1 MSTWIISGVFIV
13 FLACAAVYYWF
24 NYRRRILAINDEVER
39 VLETQDIAAAL
50 TESESL
56 APVWRGFEQ
65 TLTKTPERAYSTT
78 DAAEFFT
85 PQALTRDMNM
95 TFWQSYGGIFTG
107 LGILGTFAGLTIGLS
122 GVDMTSGNIDTL
134 KGSIANLL
142 SGVESAFVTSL
153 VGIGGAIVYSVIH
166 HLLIKK
172 FQGNVQALASKL
184 DETYPRRSIEDWLKD
199 NYTESKE
206 QTTALKNIGE
216 DVSRAISDAFDE
228 KLEMYVE
235 NICKAID
242 KLGSGGT
249 EKVGEIFTKGV
260 GAQMER
266 FSAALDRFSDSIDE
280 KLKASDEISKI
291 MNEQLL
297 QTLKEL
303 SETLKQQAKDTADER
318 DADYKKFSE
327 TMESLINTLTVVAG
341 KIKTQQEDTAKDFE
355 TLVKN
360 LLDNFNAVIAQIME
374 NSQSQANKTNQQTQ
388 AASEQ
393 FLATLAALSKTLQE
407 IADKTSSQQQTSANN
422 FEKLVESLLANLEK
436 FTQRQKE
443 ILNSIAISNNRQISE
458 AVEAFREIVNRH
470 NQTTQKT
477 FGQVQKL
484 LDETEKYL
492 QLMDDASTSLKQ
504 AAEPVKESTRQL
516 ANNLLETTAQ
526 MKNLST
532 ANQQT
537 RQNLFDLSARLREF
551 VTNFNGI
558 ANELERSTTI
568 ISDSLEHYNFEMS
581 KGLSDALTKFDKN
594 MSEAVGHLRSFTEDL
609 TDSLEDL
616 RRNRR

>member
-1 MSTWIISGVFIV
+1 MNTWIISGVFI
-13 FLACAAVYYWF
+13 FMLAFAAVYYWF
-24 NYRRRILAINDEVER
+24 NCRRRILAINDEVER
-39 VLETQDIAAAL
+39 VLKAKDIAAAL
-50 TESESL
+50 TESKSL

-65 TLTKTPERAYSTT
+65 TLTKTQERAYSTT

-107 LGILGTFAGLTIGLS
+107 LGILGTFAGLTVGLS
-122 GVDMTSGNIDTL
+122 GVDMTSGNIEVL
-134 KGSIANLL
+134 KDGIKNLL

-184 DETYPRRSIEDWLKD
+184 DEIYPRRSIEDWLKD

-249 EKVGEIFTKGV
+249 DTIGEIFTKGV

-297 QTLKEL
+297 QTLNDLNEA
-303 SETLKQQAKDTADER
+303 LKQDRAER
-318 DADYKKFSE
+318 DKKDKENSQHHRE
-327 TMESLINTLTVVAG
+327 INES
-341 KIKTQQEDTAKDFE
+341 FE

-360 LLDNFNAVIAQIME
+360 LL
-374 NSQSQANKTNQQTQ
+374 
-388 AASEQ
+388 
-393 FLATLAALSKTLQE
+393 
-407 IADKTSSQQQTSANN
+407 ADLKD
-422 FEKLVESLLANLEK
+422 
-436 FTQRQKE
+436 FTERQKE
-443 ILNSIAISNNRQISE
+443 FLGRVANTNTAQISE

-477 FGQVQKL
+477 FAQVQKL

-516 ANNLLETTAQ
+516 ANNLLETSAQ

-581 KGLSDALTKFDKN
+581 KGLSDALTKFD
-594 MSEAVGHLRSFTEDL
+594 STVGKAALQLNEIMEEL
-609 TDSLEDL
+609 TDAIEDL

>member
-24 NYRRRILAINDEVER
+24 NCRRRILAINDEVER
-39 VLETQDIAAAL
+39 VLEAQDIAAAL

-65 TLTKTPERAYSTT
+65 TLTKTQERAYSTT

-107 LGILGTFAGLTIGLS
+107 LGILGTFAGLTVGLS

-235 NICKAID
+235 SICSAIE

-249 EKVGEIFTKGV
+249 DKIGEIFTKGV

-266 FSAALDRFSDSIDE
+266 VFCRP
-280 KLKASDEISKI
+280 
-291 MNEQLL
+291 
-297 QTLKEL
+297 
-303 SETLKQQAKDTADER
+303 
-318 DADYKKFSE
+318 
-327 TMESLINTLTVVAG
+327 
-341 KIKTQQEDTAKDFE
+341 
-355 TLVKN
+355 
-360 LLDNFNAVIAQIME
+360 
-374 NSQSQANKTNQQTQ
+374 
-388 AASEQ
+388 
-393 FLATLAALSKTLQE
+393 
-407 IADKTSSQQQTSANN
+407 
-422 FEKLVESLLANLEK
+422 
-436 FTQRQKE
+436 RQV
-443 ILNSIAISNNRQISE
+443 L
-458 AVEAFREIVNRH
+458 
-470 NQTTQKT
+470 
-477 FGQVQKL
+477 
-484 LDETEKYL
+484 
-492 QLMDDASTSLKQ
+492 
-504 AAEPVKESTRQL
+504 
-516 ANNLLETTAQ
+516 
-526 MKNLST
+526 
-532 ANQQT
+532 
-537 RQNLFDLSARLREF
+537 
-551 VTNFNGI
+551 
-558 ANELERSTTI
+558 
-568 ISDSLEHYNFEMS
+568 
-581 KGLSDALTKFDKN
+581 
-594 MSEAVGHLRSFTEDL
+594 
-609 TDSLEDL
+609 
-616 RRNRR
+616 

>member
-1 MSTWIISGVFIV
+1 M
-13 FLACAAVYYWF
+13 
-24 NYRRRILAINDEVER
+24 
-39 VLETQDIAAAL
+39 
-50 TESESL
+50 
-56 APVWRGFEQ
+56 
-65 TLTKTPERAYSTT
+65 
-78 DAAEFFT
+78 
-85 PQALTRDMNM
+85 
-95 TFWQSYGGIFTG
+95 
-107 LGILGTFAGLTIGLS
+107 
-122 GVDMTSGNIDTL
+122 
-134 KGSIANLL
+134 
-142 SGVESAFVTSL
+142 
-153 VGIGGAIVYSVIH
+153 
-166 HLLIKK
+166 
-172 FQGNVQALASKL
+172 

-235 NICKAID
+235 SICAAID

-249 EKVGEIFTKGV
+249 DTIGEIFTKGV

-297 QTLKEL
+297 QTLNDLNEA
-303 SETLKQQAKDTADER
+303 LKQDRAER
-318 DADYKKFSE
+318 DKKDKENSQHHRE
-327 TMESLINTLTVVAG
+327 INES
-341 KIKTQQEDTAKDFE
+341 FE

-360 LLDNFNAVIAQIME
+360 LL
-374 NSQSQANKTNQQTQ
+374 
-388 AASEQ
+388 
-393 FLATLAALSKTLQE
+393 
-407 IADKTSSQQQTSANN
+407 ADLKD
-422 FEKLVESLLANLEK
+422 
-436 FTQRQKE
+436 FTERQKE
-443 ILNSIAISNNRQISE
+443 FLDKVANTNTAQISE

-477 FGQVQKL
+477 FAQVQKL

-492 QLMDDASTSLKQ
+492 QLMDSASTSLKQ

-516 ANNLLETTAQ
+516 TNNLLETSAQ

-537 RQNLFDLSARLREF
+537 RQNLFDLSARLRDF

-568 ISDSLEHYNFEMS
+568 ISDSLEHYNFEIS
-581 KGLSDALTKFDKN
+581 KGLSDALTKFDLT
-594 MSEAVGHLRSFTEDL
+594 VGKAALQLNEIMEEL
-609 TDSLEDL
+609 TGAIEDL

>member
-1 MSTWIISGVFIV
+1 M
-13 FLACAAVYYWF
+13 LAFAAVYYWF
-24 NYRRRILAINDEVER
+24 NCRRRILAINDEVER
-39 VLETQDIAAAL
+39 VLKAKDIAAAL
-50 TESESL
+50 TESKSI
-56 APVWRGFEQ
+56 APLWRGFEQ
-65 TLTKTPERAYSTT
+65 TLTKTQERAYSTT

-107 LGILGTFAGLTIGLS
+107 LGILGTFAGLTVGLS
-122 GVDMTSGNIDTL
+122 GVDMTSNNIEVL
-134 KGSIANLL
+134 KDGIKNLL

-228 KLEMYVE
+228 KIEMYVE
-235 NICKAID
+235 SICAAID

-249 EKVGEIFTKGV
+249 DKIGEIFTKGV

-266 FSAALDRFSDSIDE
+266 FSAALDMFSDSIDE
-280 KLKASDEISKI
+280 KLKASDEIAKI

-327 TMESLINTLTVVAG
+327 AMESLINTLTAVAG

-388 AASEQ
+388 AAAEQ
-393 FLATLAALSKTLQE
+393 FLATLTGLSKTLQD

-458 AVEAFREIVNRH
+458 AVEAFREIVSRH

-477 FGQVQKL
+477 FAQVQKL
-484 LDETEKYL
+484 LDETENFL

-504 AAEPVKESTRQL
+504 AAEPVKESTRQIT
-516 ANNLLETTAQ
+516 NNLLETSAQ

-581 KGLSDALTKFDKN
+581 KGLSDALTKFD
-594 MSEAVGHLRSFTEDL
+594 STVGKAALQLNEIMEEL
-609 TDSLEDL
+609 TGAIEDL